1 MMLEDNNENIVQA
14 EVETAPVEEASI
26 NAPTAKEKKPKSKAR
41 KIIEWVVTGV
51 FLVIFAFM
59 MVGQVDA
66 MIHQKEHYNQQLR
79 FGYGTF
85 IVTTDSMSPTYR
97 VNTALI
103 TYLEDPDTIYDD
115 FVNKHKTI
123 DLTFIHITLPDTEYS
138 KPLEAENQV
147 LVKRTNRESV
157 PKIDGKA
164 MTHRV
169 REIHINNSVEKGN
182 GKYTFITAGINTK
195 SKFMGWEP
203 GDEPITIDQYQAF
216 TEKQLL
222 GVVKMN
228 SPVLGGVFFFVSQ
241 WYGLLT
247 LLIIPAFYL
256 VITSVLDIFKAY
268 KEPDPAE
275 AQTGKSSSNK
285 EPVVLSE
292 EDKKRLKAELLEE
305 MMNKKKGDK

>member
-1 MMLEDNNENIVQA
+1 MMLEESNENIVQA
-14 EVETAPVEEASI
+14 EVEAAPVEEVSI

-51 FLVIFAFM
+51 FLVIFAFV

-85 IVTTDSMSPTYR
+85 VVKTDSMEPNYR
-97 VNTALI
+97 VYTALI
-103 TYLEDPDTIYDD
+103 TYLEDADKIYDD

-123 DLTFIHITLPDTEYS
+123 DLTFIHVTLPDTEYS
-138 KPLEAENQV
+138 QPLEPENQV
-147 LVKRTNRESV
+147 LTKRTNRESAEV
-157 PKIDGKA
+157 DGMA

-169 REIHINNSVEKGN
+169 REIHVNNNVEKGN

-195 SKFMGWEP
+195 SKFMGWKK
-203 GDEPITIDQYQAF
+203 GDEPLVINQYQAF

-292 EDKKRLKAELLEE
+292 EDKKRLKAEFLEE

>member
-1 MMLEDNNENIVQA
+1 MMPEENKENIVQA
-14 EVETAPVEEASI
+14 EVVEAPAD
-26 NAPTAKEKKPKSKAR
+26 APKAQEKKPKSKAR
-41 KIIEWVVTGV
+41 KIIEWAITGF
-51 FLVIFAFM
+51 FLVIFAFV

-85 IVTTDSMSPTYR
+85 VVTTDSMSPTYR

-103 TYLEDPDTIYDD
+103 TYLEDPDKIYDD

-138 KPLEAENQV
+138 KPLEEENQV
-147 LVKRTNRESV
+147 LTNRTNRESTKV
-157 PKIDGKA
+157 DGKA

-169 REIHINNSVEKGN
+169 REIHVNNSVEKGS

-195 SKFMGWEP
+195 STFMGWKK
-203 GDEPITIDQYQAF
+203 GDDPIVINQYQAF

-256 VITSVLDIFKAY
+256 VISSVLDIFKAY
-268 KEPDPAE
+268 KEPEPAE
-275 AQTGKSSSNK
+275 GESKESSSNK
-285 EPVVLSE
+285 GPIELSE

-305 MMNKKKGDK
+305 MMNKKKGDKQ